1 MTINEKIRD
10 KKLLYDINREATLSA
25 LSSRNIDEYEQL
37 IGQEMLPS
45 NQRRAIEQKD
55 LIK

>member
-10 KKLLYDINREATLSA
+10 KKLRYDINREATLSA